1 MNDEDIQHA
10 RGERGKADAP
20 SVKAAE
26 ALGRLFEAMLLI
38 RRVEERIIAQYSAQN
53 EALARGEQ
61 PANAIRCPTHLS
73 IGQEAAAV
81 GVCSALRRDDTAF
94 STHRCHAHYLAKG
107 GSVSRMMAELFGKAS
122 GCAGGK
128 GGSMHLVDTGVGMLG
143 ASAIVGGSIPLAL
156 GAALSYQLRAEPR
169 VAVAF
174 FGDGA
179 VEQGVFHEAMNI
191 AALRKLPVV
200 LACENNFYATLSHV
214 STRQTLP
221 IAERAKSYGIPGI
234 AVDGDDVRVVAEVAR
249 GAVDRA
255 RGGAGPTLLEIRA
268 YRWMSHVGTEHDT
281 GKMRRSL
288 AELDAWRARCPIERA
303 RRELAREG
311 FSEEALRVVEDRVRD
326 IVEEAVR
333 FAKEASEPATADLFR
348 HVGARLQA

>member
-1 MNDEDIQHA
+1 MNDESIQDTQRGRAHA
-10 RGERGKADAP
+10 SSGR
-20 SVKAAE
+20 AAE
-26 ALGRLFEAMLLI
+26 DLARLFEAMLLV
-38 RRVEERIIAQYSAQN
+38 RRVEEAIIAQYATQN
-53 EALARGEQ
+53 EAIARGEE

-107 GSVSRMMAELFGKAS
+107 GSVPSMMAELFGKVS

-128 GGSMHLVDTGVGMLG
+128 GGSMHLVDTRVGMLG

-156 GAALSYQLRAEPR
+156 GASLAYQLRGEPR

-200 LACENNFYATLSHV
+200 FACENNFYATLSHV
-214 STRQTLP
+214 STRQTIP
-221 IAERAKSYGIPGI
+221 IAERAKGYGIPGI
-234 AVDGDDVRVVAEVAR
+234 AVDSDDVRVVAEVAR
-249 GAVDRA
+249 TAVDRA
-255 RGGAGPTLLEIRA
+255 RGGEGPTLLEIRA
-268 YRWMSHVGTEHDT
+268 YRWMSHVGTDHDT
-281 GKMRRSL
+281 GKMARTRD
-288 AELDAWRARCPIERA
+288 ELDAWRARCPIERA
-303 RRELAREG
+303 RRELTREG
-311 FSEEALRVVEDRVRD
+311 LSEEALRRIEDRVGQVID
-326 IVEEAVR
+326 EALR
-333 FAKEASEPATADLFR
+333 FAKEAAEPAAADLLT